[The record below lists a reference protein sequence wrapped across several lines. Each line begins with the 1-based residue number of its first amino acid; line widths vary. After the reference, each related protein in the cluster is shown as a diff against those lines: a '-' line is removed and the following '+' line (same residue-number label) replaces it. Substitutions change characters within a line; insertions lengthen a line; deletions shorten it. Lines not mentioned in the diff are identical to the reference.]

1 MTSGPYAAL
10 PSTSDVTSKLTCDML
25 DTLPLQPLAA
35 MGPPGSGWSPAN
47 NITSLAAQAAY
58 LSSSPNVESLTF
70 TFNFNMTQSTFGRP
84 YPEINGVG
92 GIQPLPSVVL
102 LGRVPTEKS

>member
-1 MTSGPYAAL
+1 MTSAPYAAL

-35 MGPPGSGWSPAN
+35 MAPPGSGWSTAN
-47 NITSLAAQAAY
+47 NITSLAAQSAY
-58 LSSSPNVESLTF
+58 LSSSPNVDALTF
-70 TFNFNMTQSTFGRP
+70 TINFNMTQSTFGRP

-92 GIQPLPSVVL
+92 VITASAISGPALTCSL
-102 LGRVPTEKS
+102 